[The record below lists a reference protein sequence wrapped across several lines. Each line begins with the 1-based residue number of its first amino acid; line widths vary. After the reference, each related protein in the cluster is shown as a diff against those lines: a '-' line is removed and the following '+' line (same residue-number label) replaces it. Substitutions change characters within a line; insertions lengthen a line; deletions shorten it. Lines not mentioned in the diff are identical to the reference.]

1 MGVHI
6 NLYRDVCDKHPEW
19 DWIRHSGDRQ
29 FPAVLAN
36 CETITKPG
44 DDDMI
49 RPVFVNQLRAGIR
62 ESSLE
67 QPERFL
73 HLCDLLERDTD
84 YWIYFGF

>member
-1 MGVHI
+1 MGIHI
-6 NLYRDVCDKHPEW
+6 SLYRNTCEHHPEW
-19 DWIRHSGDRQ
+19 DWVRHSGDSQ

-36 CETITKPG
+36 CKQITKPG
-44 DDDMI
+44 FEDMV
-49 RPVFVNQLRAGIR
+49 RPAFVDQLRAGIR

-84 YWIYFGF
+84 YWIYFGY